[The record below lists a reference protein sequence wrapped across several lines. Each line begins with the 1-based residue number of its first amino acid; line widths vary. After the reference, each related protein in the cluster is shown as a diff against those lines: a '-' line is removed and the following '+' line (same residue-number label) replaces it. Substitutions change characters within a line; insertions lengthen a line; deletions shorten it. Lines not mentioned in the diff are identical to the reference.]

1 LKKINL
7 LNNVILKMD
16 KLNQQALVAELKKTV
31 ADANENLARLQY
43 LNNVIT
49 TTNDITSI
57 NGPQGGDLRGNGQP
71 VMTWDAQ
78 GNVVFTGKV
87 MYGGK
92 ELQDSFA
99 AKDDLN
105 RYALKS
111 DISGFIT
118 RKDLPPQPNL
128 TGFVQKPELDS
139 LRKSIPMIPA
149 GFDFGK
155 VAQQSQL
162 QPLQSEI
169 NQLKTR
175 ASPDLSIY
183 ALKSKLAAPKC
194 VDRTTVANDFG
205 GGNTI
210 FLDRHNVQCNPNEVL
225 SGFQLSRP
233 KPNQIAYKYK
243 CCSYN

>member
-1 LKKINL
+1 
-7 LNNVILKMD
+7 MD
-16 KLNQQALVAELKKTV
+16 KLTQQSLISELQKTV
-31 ADANENLARLQY
+31 ADAKQNLARLQY

-87 MYGGK
+87 MYNNK
-92 ELQDSFA
+92 ELRDAFA
-99 AKDDLN
+99 SRDDLN

-118 RKDLPPQPNL
+118 RKDLPNVA
-128 TGFVQKPELDS
+128 GFVQRPELDA

-169 NQLKTR
+169 NQLKTKVN
-175 ASPDLSIY
+175 PDLSGY
-183 ALKSKLAAPKC
+183 ALKSNLAAPKC
-194 VDRTTVANDFG
+194 VDRTTIANDWG
-205 GGNTI
+205 GGNSI
-210 FLDRHNVQCNPNEVL
+210 FLDRHNVQCKPNEVL

-233 KPNQIAYKYK
+233 KGDQIAYKYK
-243 CCSYN
+243 CCSYS